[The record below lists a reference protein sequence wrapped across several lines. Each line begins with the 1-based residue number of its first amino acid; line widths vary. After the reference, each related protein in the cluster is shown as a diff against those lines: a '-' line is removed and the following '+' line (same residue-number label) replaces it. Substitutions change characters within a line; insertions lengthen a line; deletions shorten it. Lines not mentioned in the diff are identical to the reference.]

1 MIKKLATLAVVLAL
15 LLSFAGPQ
23 VAAAGNPGITQS
35 SVAVAFPD
43 TLTFNV
49 SATSSA
55 NISDIRLHYV
65 IEGAALANVMSEV
78 AVSFTAGKKADA
90 SWTLEMLK
98 LGGLPTGTVIDYW
111 WTVTDIVGGKVDS
124 AISKVNFEDKRYTW
138 KSISDGVLTINWYD
152 GNDAFAGSLM
162 SAAND
167 ALKRLADQ
175 TGATPEK
182 PVRIYVYSDTQDMK
196 GAMINPQ
203 EWVGG
208 VNYSRFSIIV
218 IGIAPGDLSWG
229 VSAIAHELTHQI
241 VGQVTANP
249 YGGLPTWL
257 DEGLAVNNEVP
268 PAQDYPGIIA
278 QGIAANALISVR
290 SLASPFSANG
300 NQAYLSYAE
309 SYSIVKYLITKYGQA
324 RMLELLKTFRE
335 GSTYDAA
342 LKKAYGFDIDGLNA
356 EWQSSLSSAPK
367 PSPAALRAN
376 DALIPS
382 TIFMPGVLVG
392 RLSTGSPFAFA
403 GMTGMALIQRKRDS
417 SSPLLRGD

>member
-1 MIKKLATLAVVLAL
+1 MIKKLTTLVFVLSL
-15 LLSFAGPQ
+15 LLSFAGHP
-23 VAAAGNPGITQS
+23 VAAAENPGITQS
-35 SVAVAFPD
+35 SATFAFPN

-49 SATSSA
+49 SATSSTA
-55 NISDIRLHYV
+55 LSDIRLHYV
-65 IEGAALANVMSEV
+65 IERVTLANITSEV
-78 AVSFTAGKKADA
+78 AVSFTPGKKVDT

-111 WTVTDIVGGKVDS
+111 WTVTDTAGGKVDS
-124 AISKVNFEDKRYTW
+124 AKSKVNFEDKRYTW
-138 KSISDGVLTINWYD
+138 RSISDGLLTINWYD
-152 GNDAFAGSLM
+152 GNDAFAASLM
-162 SAAND
+162 SAAKD
-167 ALKRLADQ
+167 GLQRLADK
-175 TGATPEK
+175 TGATPDK
-182 PVRIYVYSDTQDMK
+182 PVHIYIYSGAQDLR

-203 EWVGG
+203 EWTGG
-208 VNYSRFSIIV
+208 VNYPRYSIIV

-257 DEGLAVNNEVP
+257 DEGLAVNNELP

-309 SYSIVKYLITKYGQA
+309 SYSIVKYLIAKYGQPK
-324 RMLELLKTFRE
+324 MLELLKTFRE

-342 LKKAYGFDIDGLNA
+342 LKKTYGFDMDGLNA

-367 PSPAALRAN
+367 PSPAASRAKV
-376 DALIPS
+376 ASIPS
-382 TIFMPGVLVG
+382 AFFIPDILVG
-392 RLSTGSPFAFA
+392 GFATVSPFAFVA
-403 GMTGMALIQRKRDS
+403 MTGMAAVRRRKQV
-417 SSPLLRGD
+417 GMAVGEK